1 MQLFVTDRVF
11 FPSPGIAQVTVPLEG
26 IAGKVSAML
35 EEIQDSMFQ
44 RAKAER
50 DSRMKQAFDFE
61 GMPRTHTH
69 APHI

>member
-1 MQLFVTDRVF
+1 
-11 FPSPGIAQVTVPLEG
+11 
-26 IAGKVSAML
+26 ML

-61 GMPRTHTH
+61 GMPRTRTRRTSS
-69 APHI
+69 